1 MEDTGPGIAEVSPPR
16 IFEPFFTTKATGTGL
31 GLPVVRRIVEGHG
44 GELGLRTGPAG
55 TCFSIALPD
64 LARPRPPPPVPTAAD
79 VRARVSHRQPSRPSR
94 PSAAPAGRLLV
105 VDDQKNMRATTAMVL
120 RQAGYLVD
128 EAEDGAAALK
138 RLEGDG
144 YDVVLTDLRMPN
156 VDGMEVL
163 RTVRQVAPETEV
175 IVMTA
180 YGTIE
185 SAVEAIRRG
194 AYDFLAKPFKEDE
207 LLLRAAKA
215 VEKRRLVG
223 QVSVLTGEFRRRFGL
238 DHIIGRSAGLRDV
251 LDRVVRVAPSD
262 ATVLITGESGTGKE
276 VVARALHVSSRR
288 GDRPFVPVNCAAI
301 TETLLESEL
310 FGHAR
315 GAFTGATRARR
326 GLFEEAD
333 GGTLFID
340 EVGET
345 APGFQA
351 KLLRALQD
359 GEIRRVGESSPVRV
373 DVRIIAA
380 TNQDLRKA
388 IAEKRFREDLFY
400 RLNVVPIRIPPLR
413 ERPRTSRCWPSTSS
427 PSTTSAPGRR
437 RSSPR
442 RRWPSCPSTA
452 GRATCASWRT
462 WSSRP
467 RRSRRASE
475 IGLEGIQFEPA
486 AAASSRARHRA
497 RSGTLAAVVE
507 EAERRQH
514 PGGAAALRRRPRPGG
529 GRAGRLLDHALAQD
543 EAARRR
549 GPSRRVTSRLLSVSK
564 MHCRTETTGRVRPDR
579 PRHDGGATV
588 GTPRRSGA
596 SGQ

>member
-1 MEDTGPGIAEVSPPR
+1 MTAPM
-16 IFEPFFTTKATGTGL
+16 
-31 GLPVVRRIVEGHG
+31 LP
-44 GELGLRTGPAG
+44 T
-55 TCFSIALPD
+55 S
-64 LARPRPPPPVPTAAD
+64 
-79 VRARVSHRQPSRPSR
+79 
-94 PSAAPAGRLLV
+94 PAGRLLV

-128 EAEDGAAALK
+128 EAEDGASALK
-138 RLEGDG
+138 KLEGAG
-144 YDVVLTDLRMPN
+144 YDVVLTDLRMPD

-163 RTVRQVAPETEV
+163 RTVRLVAPETEV

-194 AYDFLAKPFKEDE
+194 AYDFIAKPFKEDE

-238 DHIIGRSAGLRDV
+238 DHIIGRSAGLREV

-276 VVARALHVSSRR
+276 LVARALHVSSRR

-359 GEIRRVGESSPVRV
+359 GEIRRVGESMPVRV
-373 DVRIIAA
+373 DVRVIAA

-413 ERPRTSRCWPSTSS
+413 ERLEDVPLL
-427 PSTTSAPGRR
+427 AVHFL
-437 RSSPR
+437 
-442 RRWPSCPSTA
+442 A
-452 GRATCASWRT
+452 EYN
-462 WSSRP
+462 
-467 RRSRRASE
+467 RRAGTQKVFAPAALVELAEHSWPGNVRELENMVEQAAALSPGAE
-475 IGLEGIQFEPA
+475 IGLEGVQFEPA
-486 AAASSRARHRA
+486 ARRPSEAGPGQAR
-497 RSGTLAAVVE
+497 TLALAVE
-507 EAERRQH
+507 EAERASIQ
-514 PGGAAALRRRPRPGG
+514 AALQRCDGD
-529 GRAGRLLDHALAQD
+529 L
-543 EAARRR
+543 
-549 GPSRRVTSRLLSVSK
+549 
-564 MHCRTETTGRVRPDR
+564 GRV
-579 PRHDGGATV
+579 
-588 GTPRRSGA
+588 A
-596 SGQ
+596 SELGVSSTTLWRKMKRLDLTARQGS

>member
-1 MEDTGPGIAEVSPPR
+1 MTDPNLPTPPA
-16 IFEPFFTTKATGTGL
+16 KA
-31 GLPVVRRIVEGHG
+31 
-44 GELGLRTGPAG
+44 
-55 TCFSIALPD
+55 
-64 LARPRPPPPVPTAAD
+64 
-79 VRARVSHRQPSRPSR
+79 
-94 PSAAPAGRLLV
+94 AAPAGRLLV

-138 RLEGDG
+138 RLEGYG

-388 IAEKRFREDLFY
+388 ILEKRFREDLFY

-413 ERPRTSRCWPSTSS
+413 ERPEDIPLLAVHFLAQYNQRAGTQKVF
-427 PSTTSAPGRR
+427 APAALAEL
-437 RSSPR
+437 SEH
-442 RRWPSCPSTA
+442 RWPGNVRELENMVEQAAALSPGA
-452 GRATCASWRT
+452 
-462 WSSRP
+462 
-467 RRSRRASE
+467 E

-486 AAASSRARHRA
+486 ALPRPDPGPGQVRP
-497 RSGTLAAVVE
+497 LAAVVE
-507 EAERRQH
+507 EVERQSIQ
-514 PGGAAALRRRPRPGG
+514 AALQRCHADL
-529 GRAGRLLDHALAQD
+529 GRVAAELGISSTTLWRKMKRLDL
-543 EAARRR
+543 AAR
-549 GPSRRVTSRLLSVSK
+549 
-564 MHCRTETTGRVRPDR
+564 
-579 PRHDGGATV
+579 
-588 GTPRRSGA
+588 
-596 SGQ
+596 

>member
-1 MEDTGPGIAEVSPPR
+1 MTEPSPP
-16 IFEPFFTTKATGTGL
+16 AT
-31 GLPVVRRIVEGHG
+31 
-44 GELGLRTGPAG
+44 PAPA
-55 TCFSIALPD
+55 AL
-64 LARPRPPPPVPTAAD
+64 
-79 VRARVSHRQPSRPSR
+79 
-94 PSAAPAGRLLV
+94 PAGRLLV
-105 VDDQKNMRATTAMVL
+105 VDDQKNMRTTTAMVL
-120 RQAGYLVD
+120 RQAGYQVD
-128 EAEDGAAALK
+128 EAEDGAAALQ
-138 RLEGDG
+138 RLAGDG

-180 YGTIE
+180 YGTIA

-223 QVSVLTGEFRRRFGL
+223 QVSVLAGEFRRRFGL

-251 LDRVVRVAPSD
+251 LDRVARVAPSD
-262 ATVLITGESGTGKE
+262 ATVLLTGESGTGKE
-276 VVARALHVSSRR
+276 LVARALHVSSRR

-326 GLFEEAD
+326 GLFEEAN

-359 GEIRRVGESSPVRV
+359 GEIRRVGESSPVQV

-413 ERPRTSRCWPSTSS
+413 ERLEDVPLLAVHFLAQYNQRAGSQKVFSPAALAELTEHSWPGNVRELENMVEQAAALS
-427 PSTTSAPGRR
+427 PGQ
-437 RSSPR
+437 
-442 RRWPSCPSTA
+442 
-452 GRATCASWRT
+452 
-462 WSSRP
+462 
-467 RRSRRASE
+467 E
-475 IGLEGIQFEPA
+475 IGPEGIQFDPVALPRPA
-486 AAASSRARHRA
+486 EGPGQVR
-497 RSGTLAAVVE
+497 TLAAAVE
-507 EAERRQH
+507 EAERLCLQ
-514 PGGAAALRRRPRPGG
+514 AALQRCDGD
-529 GRAGRLLDHALAQD
+529 L
-543 EAARRR
+543 
-549 GPSRRVTSRLLSVSK
+549 
-564 MHCRTETTGRVRPDR
+564 GRVASELGISSTTLWRKMKRLGLGARPA
-579 PRHDGGATV
+579 GG
-588 GTPRRSGA
+588 
-596 SGQ
+596 